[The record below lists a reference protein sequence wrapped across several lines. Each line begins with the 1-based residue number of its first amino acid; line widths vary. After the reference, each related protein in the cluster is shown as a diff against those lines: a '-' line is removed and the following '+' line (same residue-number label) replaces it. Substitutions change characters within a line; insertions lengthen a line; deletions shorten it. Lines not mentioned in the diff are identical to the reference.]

1 MNAIGVSHLTGTNQA
16 KISPTPIHQEAWT
29 NHRNPTRTEAF
40 QMEEHKDRSPRIQ
53 IHPFLNPHLKRL
65 AKHLARWEQARVVTH
80 KPPDAKTAHVLE
92 IVDSE
97 HNTATK
103 KKVAQCG
110 VIVMTSPPLRKK
122 HATTRTTTATEK
134 SMMTVSVSAG
144 LPSQRRLVTV
154 VPKRP
159 NQKDNVALDNEHVF
173 LTARG
178 AVVKARS
185 SHNKKSVM
193 GKITTATAKSMS

>member
-1 MNAIGVSHLTGTNQA
+1 MMTANANAGPLS
-16 KISPTPIHQEAWT
+16 K
-29 NHRNPTRTEAF
+29 
-40 QMEEHKDRSPRIQ
+40 
-53 IHPFLNPHLKRL
+53 KRL
-65 AKHLARWEQARVVTH
+65 ATAATARQKAKESVRLVREPVEVTVFGALVLVKSPH
-80 KPPDAKTAHVLE
+80 KKR
-92 IVDSE
+92 
-97 HNTATK
+97 TATAK
-103 KKVAQCG
+103 
-110 VIVMTSPPLRKK
+110 
-122 HATTRTTTATEK
+122 TTTATEK